1 MKYSYAWL
9 QEHLAKP
16 LPTWQELGR
25 TITLKAFEFEPDRE
39 AVLKSLTGDMVFDF
53 KVLPDRAHDAL
64 SHRGMARE
72 VAALFDIPMKRREV
86 LEHHAAS
93 GVPDVRVAIKNPDL
107 CPRYIGVRVDGV
119 VIGNSP
125 EWLAAKLASVGQRSI
140 NNVVDLTNFILFDFG
155 QPMHA
160 FDAAKVVGG
169 ITVRLA
175 NAGEKMTTLDERD
188 LTFDGTELV
197 IADDE
202 GVLALAGVK
211 GGKKAEVDAKTTSI
225 IFECANFAP
234 ESVRK
239 TSTKHNV
246 KTDASKRYENGMT
259 SELAGE
265 AVLHALTL
273 LGRVMPDAKVG
284 ALNDQYPTPEHSP
297 EAVSVTLGELN
308 GLLGTTMGE
317 GDVEEILRRLQHA
330 GFTHKKTN
338 DTFAVTPPPTRL
350 DIRIKEDLIEE
361 IGRHYGYDKIT
372 PSLPKLAKKG
382 LPNKRLYYA
391 NKVRN
396 LLVERGF
403 SEVYTYSFAQDIGNI
418 EITNPVGK
426 NRPLLRGDLF
436 GGIFGSLVWN
446 MHVAPLLETEDIKIF
461 EFGNTF
467 WYEESRGWEKAEHMS
482 LAIGWGVGGKKK
494 IATASQEIKELLKQ
508 MKTIVGISEDKPEWK
523 EFKSAEMVS
532 SAGGIKFNPFT
543 YEINFDELIG
553 GLTESTRNE
562 VLLSDGKDVVYKT
575 FSVYPFIVRDVALW
589 VPKETKS
596 EDIER
601 IIRAN
606 AGAPGALAQKIYL
619 FDTFE
624 KGEKKSF
631 AFRMVLQSFER
642 TLEDAEANA
651 VYDKVV
657 KALEKTNSAWEVR
670 K

>member
-9 QEHLAKP
+9 QEHLTKP
-16 LPTWQELGR
+16 LPEWKELAR

-39 AVLKSLTGDMVFDF
+39 AVLKSSLTGDMVFDF

-72 VAALFDIPMKRREV
+72 IAALFGIPTKEREV
-86 LEHHAAS
+86 LEHRAAP
-93 GVPDVRVAIKNPDL
+93 GVPEVRVTIKNPDL

-119 VIGNSP
+119 ATGNSP
-125 EWLAAKLASVGQRSI
+125 EWLAAKLASVGQRPISNI
-140 NNVVDLTNFILFDFG
+140 VDLTNFILFDLG

-175 NAGEKMTTLDERD
+175 KAGETMTTLDGRD
-188 LTFDGTELV
+188 IVFDGSELV

-202 GVLALAGVK
+202 SVLALAGVK
-211 GGKKAEVDAKTTSI
+211 GGKKAEVDVKTTSI

-234 ESVRK
+234 ESVRR
-239 TSTKHNV
+239 TSTKHNI

-259 SELAGE
+259 STLAGE

-273 LGRVMPDAKVG
+273 LQRVMPDAKVG
-284 ALNDQYPTPEHSP
+284 AMNDQYPTPEHLP
-297 EAVSVTLGELN
+297 EPVSVTLGELN
-308 GLLGTTMGE
+308 GLLGTAMGE
-317 GDVEEILRRLQHA
+317 GHVEEILRRLQHA

-338 DTFAVTPPPTRL
+338 DMVAVTPPPLRL

-372 PSLPKLAKKG
+372 PTLPKLAKKG

-391 NKVRN
+391 NRVRN
-396 LLVERGF
+396 FLVERGF
-403 SEVYTYSFAQDIGNI
+403 SEVYTYSFALKG
-418 EITNPVGK
+418 EGEVEVENPVGK
-426 NRPLLRGDLF
+426 DRPFMRRSLA
-436 GGIFGSLVWN
+436 GGIERALQLNFYN
-446 MHVAPLLETEDIKIF
+446 APILQAREIKIF
-461 EFGNTF
+461 EMGNVFPAQGERMMLAVGAMAGTKKQWKTLSDEF
-467 WYEESRGWEKAEHMS
+467 LGIYGS
-482 LAIGWGVGGKKK
+482 LMDLLGATKSIVPLQGEQSGV
-494 IATASQEIKELLKQ
+494 IE
-508 MKTIVGISEDKPEWK
+508 V
-523 EFKSAEMVS
+523 
-532 SAGGIKFNPFT
+532 
-543 YEINFDELIG
+543 NFDELI
-553 GLTESTRNE
+553 RNLPE
-562 VLLSDGKDVVYKT
+562 PPENEPLKQTDAHALYRT
-575 FSVYPFIVRDVALW
+575 FSSYPFIVRDVALW
-589 VPKETKS
+589 VPKETRA
-596 EDIER
+596 EDIEKV
-601 IIRAN
+601 IRGN
-606 AGAPGALAQKIYL
+606 AGELAQKIYL

-624 KGEKKSF
+624 KDDKKSF

-657 KALEKTNSAWEVR
+657 DVLEKTNSIWEVR